1 LLKQRYQF
9 IGFGWSALLVGI
21 TVIMG
26 AVGSH
31 IVAGQYPENFSSY
44 QLAVHYAELHSIGMC
59 LLFMVGHRLSRSV
72 FLIILGSFL
81 LGLSGFSGILVLKTF
96 GLINPPP
103 FVIPAGGLAFIS
115 GWMFWGVSM
124 VLAGWRS

>member
-1 LLKQRYQF
+1 LLKQRYQL

-44 QLAVHYAELHSIGMC
+44 QLAVHYAELHSIAMC

-72 FLIILGSFL
+72 FLIVLGSFL

-103 FVIPAGGLAFIS
+103 FAIPAGGLAFIS
-115 GWMFWGVSM
+115 GWMLWGVSM